1 MTPEQRAAGWITRK
15 AVQQGLLEKAEACE
29 RCGKKKKLLAHHDD
43 YSKPLEVKWL
53 CWGCH
58 QHCHRGGWTSE
69 EMAEMTKGLKTLY
82 YNRERAR
89 RRARRHY
96 RRHREEIN
104 TRRRAVYAERK
115 QAAEAAERVLGAKGE
130 ESGEDQGQEA
140 GHASGDRG

>member
-89 RRARRHY
+89 RRARR
-96 RRHREEIN
+96 
-104 TRRRAVYAERK
+104 
-115 QAAEAAERVLGAKGE
+115 EAAERVLGAKGE